1 MPLENLF
8 WKNFNHFIAE
18 AAKALMPYFEV
29 IQGGLV
35 KRPCD
40 ADLVFCSWVLD
51 LKTKIFEKNWRRLT
65 QKMFIDKQLQKEI
78 RSRHL
83 IIFNFAN
90 IGIVLAS
97 KEAKLIIHIAFFCSK

>member
-1 MPLENLF
+1 MNLESGSYNQQFESRVGWLKLLLENLF

-29 IQGGLV
+29 LQGGLV

-40 ADLVFCSWVLD
+40 AGLAFCSWVLD

-65 QKMFIDKQLQKEI
+65 QKMFIDKQLQK
-78 RSRHL
+78 
-83 IIFNFAN
+83 
-90 IGIVLAS
+90 
-97 KEAKLIIHIAFFCSK
+97 